1 MLSHAEGNRDPG
13 GSDPPLV
20 GGAIGHP
27 KKTSASA

>member
-1 MLSHAEGNRDPG
+1 MVTHAEGDRDPG

-20 GGAIGHP
+20 GGATGQP